1 LQSVQHGRKRVDLL
15 LIDGGVLPAHAVELL
30 VSGSKDEM
38 HEHWRRAVD
47 VYQKLYTHGTVPC
60 TVQVIVVAPTS

>member
-1 LQSVQHGRKRVDLL
+1 MQSVQHGRKRVDLL